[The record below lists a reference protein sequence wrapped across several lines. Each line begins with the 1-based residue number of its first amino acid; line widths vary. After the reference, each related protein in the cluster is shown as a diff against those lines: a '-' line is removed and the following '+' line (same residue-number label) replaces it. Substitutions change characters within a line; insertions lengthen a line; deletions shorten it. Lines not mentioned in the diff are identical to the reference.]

1 MREIQETPGQ
11 VTFKSAW
18 RDYFKGYFDF
28 TGRTTRA
35 GYWWAML
42 ILMIVWFMPFF
53 ALLFAQAAKVQLKMS
68 GALVLY
74 IIVIGLL
81 GVLTFIPTLA
91 LSVRRYR
98 DVGLNGRG
106 AVVLWLLN
114 GFASRFASGNQGR
127 AWTLIS
133 ALSGRKWLRKHVSK
147 RVRHNRNGLSIN
159 EVWRM

>member
-98 DVGLNGRG
+98 DAGLNGSRSSCIVVIERVCIPFYIGQSG
-106 AVVLWLLN
+106 ARMDVNFGVD
-114 GFASRFASGNQGR
+114 RFNFIYNHVIENRHDYNQQR
-127 AWTLIS
+127 
-133 ALSGRKWLRKHVSK
+133 
-147 RVRHNRNGLSIN
+147 
-159 EVWRM
+159 